1 MRDRGS
7 LIESRGLSADDG
19 RLKIMNR
26 FLDNSLVMLAL
37 LASGA
42 YALSSL
48 GPKSL
53 RRRMWGTLARIVA
66 RAPSF
71 LRLDGLARR
80 LDAAAGKAAGGC
92 GGCGSCASD
101 QPAAESPSPE
111 VRVPVAKIGRR
122 D

>member
-1 MRDRGS
+1 
-7 LIESRGLSADDG
+7 
-19 RLKIMNR
+19 MNR

-53 RRRMWGTLARIVA
+53 RRRMWGTLARIAA

-71 LRLDGLARR
+71 LRLDRLARR
-80 LDAAAGKAAGGC
+80 LG
-92 GGCGSCASD
+92 ASD